1 MRPFKVNVY
10 ASDFEE
16 AELAAG
22 RKPPSVLAA
31 EAAAA
36 AKAAKK
42 NGTSSGS
49 NTSGNAMPLSFGS
62 SGSGVGGGGN
72 NGMGPTDNA
81 SPGSKMTKVARGGGG
96 ENTCFHSRRSKNPS
110 WISMFSVFRFRFRLI
125 ISRKQWAQKLS

>member
-81 SPGSKMTKVARGGGG
+81 SPGSKMTKVARGGGRILVFIQEG
-96 ENTCFHSRRSKNPS
+96 ASTQVGSRCF
-110 WISMFSVFRFRFRLI
+110 
-125 ISRKQWAQKLS
+125 LSFAFTFG

>member
-81 SPGSKMTKVARGGGG
+81 SPGSKMTKVARGRKEVNKKTG
-96 ENTCFHSRRSKNPS
+96 EKEIDIAKSKYCMQYTCQT
-110 WISMFSVFRFRFRLI
+110 ID
-125 ISRKQWAQKLS
+125 